1 MPAARRFEDLIVW
14 QEARQLSQ
22 AIEEWLKEAEGIDRS
37 YLDQLRRA
45 MLSVELNIAEGF
57 DRFRH
62 TDFHRFLTIA
72 KGSLAEVRALLHN
85 GVDRG
90 FVTRATCAE
99 LVAQAERLARRL
111 ATLMRYLRG
120 KRNKKERE

>member
-1 MPAARRFEDLIVW
+1 MPPARRFEDLIVW
-14 QEARQLSQ
+14 QEARELSH
-22 AIEEWLKEAEGIDRS
+22 AIEDWLTETDSIDRS

-85 GVDRG
+85 GMDRR

-99 LVAQAERLARRL
+99 LVAKAERLARRL
-111 ATLMRYLRG
+111 ATLMRYLRS
-120 KRNKKERE
+120 RNGRNRK

>member
-1 MPAARRFEDLIVW
+1 MPPARRFEDLVVW
-14 QEARQLSQ
+14 QEARELSH
-22 AIEEWLKEAEGIDRS
+22 AIEDWVKEAGAIDRS

-62 TDFHRFLTIA
+62 TDFHRFLTMS

-85 GVDRG
+85 GLDRG
-90 FVTRATCAE
+90 FVTRATCVE
-99 LVAQAERLARRL
+99 LIAQAERLARRM

-120 KRNKKERE
+120 KRTRRDQ

>member
-1 MPAARRFEDLIVW
+1 MPPARRFEDLVVW
-14 QEARQLSQ
+14 QEARSLSQ
-22 AIEEWLKEAEGIDRS
+22 AIEGWVKEADVVDRS

-62 TDFHRFLTIA
+62 ADFHRFLTMA

-90 FVTRATCAE
+90 FMTQATCAE

-120 KRNKKERE
+120 KKTRRLR